1 MYSTRSLF
9 VSSLFVLFLFFL
21 VSLYFGVIAPPP
33 LITYTTDEHFIGG
46 SGIFLLYGITPS
58 NLEWAAIP
66 STIIA
71 YLIFLFWCVFKLF
84 LNISTVNTIGDAL
97 GIIDK
102 NAFYYLNHRE
112 EFVIW
117 ERWVQLFIVSFILFQ
132 TVKFIINAKHHILS
146 EGVKFILI
154 FMCIS
159 SDVIWIYAPVIRPE
173 ALSGSLFIYIVYR
186 LLFSEKITIN
196 SALFIVILFALTIS
210 QRLIFLFLTP
220 FVLGSLMVYL
230 KEEKYSWRDFLK
242 YTTIFL
248 AFLIALIPF
257 LITDLLVVLKSF
269 IGVAFAK
276 LNHNSMGTYF
286 NMDYIS
292 TFLMKP
298 FNIFVSVL
306 SILGIY
312 YFHRNY
318 NRRIILFLFLGNLF
332 FILFNSLKSAQLYIT
347 HTYPLAIMFIVLIG
361 FGLIYIISIF
371 NLSKEKW
378 AYWGIIFLM
387 TINSFN
393 EIHKKNN
400 EIHAQQKNIAD
411 VILWV
416 KSTNNNEKIALPL
429 DFDGLLPKN
438 QDCLLR
444 EYQANLSEKYRFE
457 KLSKLLK
464 IPVSDSISKFSL
476 PIIAQSFAFED
487 EKFLDTKYQIE
498 LKYIESDSNKK
509 FNTDYYFFKTDNMS
523 HCILKT
529 DALTGF
535 SKGKY
540 HYLVSDEKLV
550 GLSPL
555 KTFESVGSISF
566 WVYENR
572 NFVK

>member
-1 MYSTRSLF
+1 MHSTRSLSL
-9 VSSLFVLFLFFL
+9 SSSCILFLFFL
-21 VSLYFGVIAPPP
+21 VSLYFGIISPPP

-71 YLIFLFWCVFKLF
+71 YLIFLFGCVLQLF
-84 LNISTVNTIGDAL
+84 LNISSINTTEDAL
-97 GIIDK
+97 SIIDK

-117 ERWVQLFIVSFILFQ
+117 ERWVQLFILCFILFQ
-132 TVKFIINAKHHILS
+132 TVKFIINAKHHLLS

-159 SDVIWIYAPVIRPE
+159 SDVIWIYAPLIRPE

-196 SALFIVILFALTIS
+196 SALFILVLFVLTIS

-220 FVLGSLMVYL
+220 FVIGSLIVYL
-230 KEEKYSWRDFLK
+230 KEEKYSWRDFFK
-242 YTTIFL
+242 YAIIFL

-269 IGVAFAK
+269 IGVAFTK
-276 LNHNSMGTYF
+276 LKHNSMDTYF
-286 NMDYIS
+286 NMDYIN
-292 TFLMKP
+292 TFIKKP
-298 FNIFVSVL
+298 SNIFVSVL
-306 SILGIY
+306 TLFGIY
-312 YFHRNY
+312 YFYKNY
-318 NRRIILFLFLGNLF
+318 NRKIILFLFLGNLF
-332 FILFNSLKSAQLYIT
+332 FLLFSSLKSAQLYIT

-361 FGLIYIISIF
+361 FGLINLINFF
-371 NLSKEKW
+371 NLSNKKW

-387 TINSFN
+387 TINTFN
-393 EIHKKNN
+393 EIYKINN
-400 EIHAQQKNIAD
+400 QIQAQQKNITD
-411 VILWV
+411 VISWV

-429 DFDGLLPKN
+429 DFDGFIPKN
-438 QDCLLR
+438 KSCLLR

-457 KLSKLLK
+457 KLSKLLNMP
-464 IPVSDSISKFSL
+464 ISDSISKFTL

-523 HCILKT
+523 HCILRTEAMK
-529 DALTGF
+529 GF
-535 SKGKY
+535 NEGKY

-550 GLSPL
+550 GLSPI
-555 KTFESVGSISF
+555 KSFENTGAISF